1 MKAFLTSVRKAFLVL
16 ADGRQQTTDCRQK
29 INNDNMKAFEDL
41 RIWQESRIFV
51 NQIYDLT
58 EDIKDYGFK
67 DQIQRAAVS
76 IMNNIA
82 EGFDYGS
89 DAMFIKYL
97 DTSKASCGEVK
108 SMLYLV
114 EDRKYCSPQN
124 ALLLREKAKSISS
137 GIHALIKYLKNK
149 K

>member
-1 MKAFLTSVRKAFLVL
+1 MKS
-16 ADGRQQTTDCRQK
+16 
-29 INNDNMKAFEDL
+29 FEDL
-41 RIWQESRIFV
+41 RIWQDARVFA

-58 EDIKDYGFK
+58 DNLKDYGFK

-76 IMNNIA
+76 VMNNIA

-97 DTSKASCGEVK
+97 DVSKASCGEVK
-108 SMLYLV
+108 SMLYLAQ
-114 EDRKYCSPQN
+114 DRRFCSQEK
-124 ALLLREKAKSISS
+124 AIELRDKAKSISS

-149 K
+149 KE

>member
-1 MKAFLTSVRKAFLVL
+1 
-16 ADGRQQTTDCRQK
+16 
-29 INNDNMKAFEDL
+29 MKAFEDI

-51 NQIYDLT
+51 NQMHDIT

-67 DQIQRAAVS
+67 AQIQRAAVS

-82 EGFDYGS
+82 EGFDYVS

-97 DTSKASCGEVK
+97 ETSKASCGEVK

-114 EDRKYCSPQN
+114 EDRMYCSPQN
-124 ALLLREKAKSISS
+124 ALLL
-137 GIHALIKYLKNK
+137 
-149 K
+149 